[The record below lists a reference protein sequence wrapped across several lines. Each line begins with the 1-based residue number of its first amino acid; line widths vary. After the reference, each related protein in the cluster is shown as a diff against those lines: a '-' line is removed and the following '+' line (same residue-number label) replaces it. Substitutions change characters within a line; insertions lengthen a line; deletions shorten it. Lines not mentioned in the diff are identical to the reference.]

1 MNSKLEKLAIPRAD
15 TVPADGYVLSL
26 DGKLKAKFEVT
37 SASLHQTLRHLC
49 V

>member
-1 MNSKLEKLAIPRAD
+1 MNSKSEKPAIQRAD
-15 TVPADGYVLSL
+15 TMSADGYVLSL

>member
-1 MNSKLEKLAIPRAD
+1 MNSKSEKPAIPRAD
-15 TVPADGYVLSL
+15 TVPADGYVLSV